1 MASPLVFGGF
11 NGWTVVGD
19 RLSYTV
25 GRAEYDDFLVRGSWA
40 ESDAVLTTGVLTGA
54 FSVGDP
60 ISLTFSSSA
69 LDSITIACLDS
80 GGSVVAS
87 TTETIA
93 STGVDLVVSEGMYRG
108 AHYDTFVGNAEGYP
122 ATEIDFRFG
131 YWIGVPMHKGKKT

>member
-1 MASPLVFGGF
+1 MGSPLVFGGF

-40 ESDAVLTTGVLTGA
+40 ASDAVLTTGVLTGA

-60 ISLTFSSSA
+60 SA
-69 LDSITIACLDS
+69 PEAGPFNLEQFAIPGDTMSNHLIDVTAEAFT
-80 GGSVVAS
+80 GAVVA
-87 TTETIA
+87 
-93 STGVDLVVSEGMYRG
+93 SEGMYRG

-131 YWIGVPMHKGKKT
+131 YWVGVPMFLEE